1 MIKINLIPYR
11 TERKNEII
19 MRQAI
24 AGAVPIVLLIIIM
37 AVVWLINSSQ
47 ISAQEDEIVQ
57 IKTKIEACT
66 LQMKE
71 IDSFKSKKEVLTKKM
86 DVITNLTKGKDGPVH
101 LMDELAMA
109 VPGNLWLT
117 AIKQKGADLILEGK
131 AIDNIAVSNYMINLE
146 KSLYIS
152 NVDLKSITMEAAG
165 KAKTGKNAPLKLFI
179 ITCKTSNTPEK
190 TG

>member
-19 MRQAI
+19 KRQAI
-24 AGAVPIVLLIIIM
+24 IGAVPVVLLLIIM
-37 AVVWLINSSQ
+37 LVVWFINNSQ
-47 ISAQEDEIVQ
+47 INQQKDEIAK
-57 IKTKIEACT
+57 IKTKIDAST
-66 LQMKE
+66 LKMKE
-71 IDSFKSKKEVLTKKM
+71 IDDYKSKKEVLTKKM

-109 VPGNLWLT
+109 IPGNLWLT
-117 AIKQKGADLILEGK
+117 AIKQKGSDLVLEGK

-146 KSLYIS
+146 KSPYIS
-152 NVDLKSITMEAAG
+152 GVDLKSITMATSTS
-165 KAKTGKNAPLKLFI
+165 KSVKNVPLKLFI
-179 ITCKTSNTPEK
+179 ITCKTTNTPEK